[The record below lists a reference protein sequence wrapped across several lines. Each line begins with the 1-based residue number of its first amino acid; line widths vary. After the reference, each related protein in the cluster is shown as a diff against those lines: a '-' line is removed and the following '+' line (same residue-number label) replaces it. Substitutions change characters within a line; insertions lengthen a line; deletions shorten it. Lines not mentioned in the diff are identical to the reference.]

1 MVGAA
6 IVVVLGA
13 ATVITATSAWQQWAW
28 VTATNACTHSADP
41 EHRGH
46 RRACG

>member
-1 MVGAA
+1 MVEAA

-13 ATVITATSAWQQWAW
+13 ATVITATWAWQQWAW
-28 VTATNACTHSADP
+28 VTTTNAYTHPTDP

-46 RRACG
+46 RRVCG